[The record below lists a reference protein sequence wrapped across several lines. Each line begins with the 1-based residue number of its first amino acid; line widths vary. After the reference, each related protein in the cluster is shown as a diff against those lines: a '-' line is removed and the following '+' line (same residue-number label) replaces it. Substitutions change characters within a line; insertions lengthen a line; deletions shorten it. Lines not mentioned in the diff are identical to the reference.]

1 MKRLLII
8 ILGLT
13 LALAVLT
20 GCPSPQPPAP
30 TPTPTPAPTPPP
42 IPVETFNATETYDT
56 AIALMA
62 DKDWDGATE
71 LLESVIRKAP
81 DSGEAKLATGKIE
94 EIKKL
99 KATASAPTTAQKVA
113 SYVKKGV
120 AQREANQYDTAE
132 SYFKKA
138 LALDPKSKSAHKE
151 YAFLHFKHMEK
162 NVASGKGRGDQK
174 VVMGLEELKYYT
186 DPGSDEWMKIARK
199 YFRMTPSTVVASY
212 IWACT
217 NRHHKFGW
225 RLWVDTSRKKHFGSE
240 AALALNMDQNG
251 SLFKSSSAGKLKPRI
266 ETVGNRKRVHLSG
279 LKNTYIDV
287 YKGTT
292 GWFISGGSTH
302 IVKIAQKGVDNK
314 RKQPKKRPRKKK
326 RKHNR

>member
-13 LALAVLT
+13 LALAVLS
-20 GCPSPQPPAP
+20 GCPSPKPP
-30 TPTPTPAPTPPP
+30 TPTPTPAPAPTPPP
-42 IPVETFNATETYDT
+42 VPVETFNAIETYDT

-71 LLESVIRKAP
+71 LLETVIRQAP
-81 DSGEAKLATGKIE
+81 DSGEAKLAPGKIE

-99 KATASAPTTAQKVA
+99 KAKAGAPTTAQLVA

-120 AQREANQYDTAE
+120 LQRDANQYDTAE
-132 SYFKKA
+132 TYFKKA
-138 LALDPKSKSAHKE
+138 IALDPKSKSAHKE
-151 YAFLHFKHMEK
+151 YAFLHFKQMEK

-186 DPGSDEWMKIARK
+186 EPGSDEWMKTARK
-199 YFRMTPSTVVASY
+199 YFRMTPSTVVSSY

-225 RLWVDTSRKKHFGSE
+225 RLWVDTSRKKHFASE
-240 AALALNMDQNG
+240 TALALNMDQNG

-266 ETVGNRKRVHLSG
+266 ETVGNRKRVHLAG

-287 YKGTT
+287 FKGTT

-302 IVKIAQKGVDNK
+302 IVKIATKGVN
-314 RKQPKKRPRKKK
+314 KKRTTPKHKKKK
-326 RKHNR
+326 RKKGHR